1 MRPPP
6 RLWSGAVQE
15 RGADSARPAGVL
27 HTIFFHRALGAVRP
41 IEKDC
46 ELFDVT
52 FVQCNDAA
60 VDQRIAGVA
69 SQYEAW
75 AAGHPGK
82 QGQARPWAPVRSG

>member
-1 MRPPP
+1 M
-6 RLWSGAVQE
+6 
-15 RGADSARPAGVL
+15 L

-60 VDQRIAGVA
+60 VDQHIAGAA

-82 QGQARPWAPVRSG
+82 QGQVSVNCEAYILLSYALQAAVPTHCQAAVAPD

>member
-1 MRPPP
+1 MTLRCC
-6 RLWSGAVQE
+6 
-15 RGADSARPAGVL
+15 SAAGVL
-27 HTIFFHRALGAVRP
+27 HTIFFHRALGVVRP

-46 ELFDVT
+46 ELFDIT
-52 FVQCNDAA
+52 FAQCNDAA

-82 QGQARPWAPVRSG
+82 QGQVCCAQEQMTQRQPKH